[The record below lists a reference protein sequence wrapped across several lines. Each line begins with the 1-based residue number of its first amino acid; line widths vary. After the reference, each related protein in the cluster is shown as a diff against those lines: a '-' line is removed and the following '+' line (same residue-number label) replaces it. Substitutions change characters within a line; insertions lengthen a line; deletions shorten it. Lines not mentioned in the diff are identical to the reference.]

1 MWNKHS
7 VVLHFKQKSGDN
19 KADSL
24 CQDTHT
30 MMTRFTSFFSKIQY
44 TNNCKTIIKISSND
58 NWSTLV
64 ANIKTFFCRA
74 IAPTTQDQMMPR
86 TASNRSRKRAGWH
99 KSARNSPTS
108 WVLSYSSL
116 GRCLPGQWYT
126 VGSNSKNPPKIKLWK
141 FSEID

>member
-1 MWNKHS
+1 MI
-7 VVLHFKQKSGDN
+7 VLCIFDDVWLLN
-19 KADSL
+19 LFRCETNTLLYCILNRNLVITRLISL

-116 GRCLPGQWYT
+116 GRCLPGQ
-126 VGSNSKNPPKIKLWK
+126 
-141 FSEID
+141 